1 MKQFF
6 EEYGG
11 VALGIL
17 AVLVLIAMV
26 SPIGEAIKTSLT
38 GVTSTFAEKMNNGIG
53 TATKAVDGTITN
65 AASADATNTNAA
77 GADA

>member
-26 SPIGEAIKTSLT
+26 SPIGNAIKGSLT
-38 GVTSTFAEKMNNGIG
+38 GITNSFNQKMNAGLTNATNSVD
-53 TATKAVDGTITN
+53 TAITN
-65 AASADATNTNAA
+65 VSK
-77 GADA
+77 

>member
-26 SPIGEAIKTSLT
+26 SPIGNAIKGSLT
-38 GVTSTFAEKMNNGIG
+38 GITNSFSQKMNAGLN
-53 TATKAVDGTITN
+53 TATESV
-65 AASADATNTNAA
+65 DATISNATH
-77 GADA
+77 

>member
-17 AVLVLIAMV
+17 AVLVLIAMLT
-26 SPIGEAIKTSLT
+26 PIGSAIKKSLVET
-38 GVTSTFAEKMNNGIG
+38 TNTFASKMNTGIT
-53 TATKAVDGTITN
+53 TATDSVDGTISKAITN
-65 AASADATNTNAA
+65 NVD
-77 GADA
+77 

>member
-26 SPIGEAIKTSLT
+26 SPIGEAIKTSLKS
-38 GVTSTFAEKMNNGIG
+38 VTDTFASKMTSGIN
-53 TATKAVDGTITN
+53 TATNAVDGTITN
-65 AASADATNTNAA
+65 VAA
-77 GADA
+77 

>member
-26 SPIGEAIKTSLT
+26 SPIGTTIKTSLT
-38 GVTSTFAEKMNNGIG
+38 GVTNSFSSKMTNGLG
-53 TATKAVDGTITN
+53 
-65 AASADATNTNAA
+65 SADFNI
-77 GADA
+77 GDYKKVQ

>member
-26 SPIGEAIKTSLT
+26 SPIGEAIKTSLAS
-38 GVTSTFAEKMNNGIG
+38 VTSTFADKMTNGIN
-53 TATKAVDGTITN
+53 TATNAVDGTITN
-65 AASADATNTNAA
+65 VAA
-77 GADA
+77 

>member
-26 SPIGEAIKTSLT
+26 SPIGNAIKGSLT
-38 GVTSTFAEKMNNGIG
+38 GITNSFSDKMDAGLTN
-53 TATKAVDGTITN
+53 ATNSVDTTITE
-65 AASADATNTNAA
+65 ASK
-77 GADA
+77 

>member
-26 SPIGEAIKTSLT
+26 SPIGDAIKTSLT
-38 GVTSTFAEKMNNGIG
+38 SVTSTFAEKMDNGIK
-53 TATKAVDGTITN
+53 TATEAVDGTITN
-65 AASADATNTNAA
+65 AADT
-77 GADA
+77 GADAADTGA

>member
-26 SPIGEAIKTSLT
+26 SPIGTAIKTSLT
-38 GVTSTFAEKMNNGIG
+38 GVTNSFSNKMTNGLSNADFNIG
-53 TATKAVDGTITN
+53 NYKN
-65 AASADATNTNAA
+65 
-77 GADA
+77 

>member
-17 AVLVLIAMV
+17 AILVLIAMV
-26 SPIGEAIKTSLT
+26 SPIGETIKTSLKS
-38 GVTSTFAEKMNNGIG
+38 VTDTFADKMTNGIN
-53 TATKAVDGTITN
+53 TATNAVNSTITN
-65 AASADATNTNAA
+65 AASTNAA
-77 GADA
+77 STDAKQ